1 MRVIEAHSSISRARH
16 KALAR
21 STSGVYTC
29 GARSG
34 DPSMTTI
41 LSRTLA
47 CLLSFCLACPAGA
60 ITPSAGDQVQRAA
73 SDPCATY
80 DASQHCVA
88 ASGPV
93 VPGGSAAAQ
102 RQNLVLKKTPPTKLD
117 QGGPPTSEDS
127 AKAKTEKPS
136 LLSRLKYPLI
146 GAGLAAGFGLV
157 GFLAGGP
164 AAGLACLA
172 LGGLVMAGMS
182 LMNCAGGGAGGK
194 K

>member
-1 MRVIEAHSSISRARH
+1 
-16 KALAR
+16 
-21 STSGVYTC
+21 
-29 GARSG
+29 
-34 DPSMTTI
+34 MTTI

-60 ITPSAGDQVQRAA
+60 ITPSAGDQVQAAA

-80 DASQHCVA
+80 DAAQHCVA
-88 ASGPV
+88 AAGPV
-93 VPGGSAAAQ
+93 VPGGTAASQ
-102 RQNLVLKKTPPTKLD
+102 RQNLTLKASPKTKLD
-117 QGGPPTSEDS
+117 QGSGPPTSEDS
-127 AKAKTEKPS
+127 ANAKKGKPS

-172 LGGLVMAGMS
+172 LGGLVVAGMA
-182 LMNCAGGGAGGK
+182 LMNCGPGASAK